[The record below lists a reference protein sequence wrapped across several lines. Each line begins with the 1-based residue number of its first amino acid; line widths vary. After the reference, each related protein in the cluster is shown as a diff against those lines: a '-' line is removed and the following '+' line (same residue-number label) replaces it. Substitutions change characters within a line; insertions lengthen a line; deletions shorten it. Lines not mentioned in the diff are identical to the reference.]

1 MGVPRATVLF
11 VHLFLC
17 SLGLALCG
25 YAYYVEVSKAEDENF
40 QALCDL
46 SPEVSCSAVLTSQSV
61 AHKKII
67 FSFRI
72 INNCLSYKSLMG
84 LMGMVS

>member
-1 MGVPRATVLF
+1 MGVPRVTVLF
-11 VHLFLC
+11 VHLLLC

-61 AHKKII
+61 TRKKII

-72 INNCLSYKSLMG
+72 INNCLPYKSLMG

>member
-11 VHLFLC
+11 VHLLLC

-46 SPEVSCSAVLTSQSV
+46 TP
-61 AHKKII
+61 
-67 FSFRI
+67 
-72 INNCLSYKSLMG
+72 
-84 LMGMVS
+84 